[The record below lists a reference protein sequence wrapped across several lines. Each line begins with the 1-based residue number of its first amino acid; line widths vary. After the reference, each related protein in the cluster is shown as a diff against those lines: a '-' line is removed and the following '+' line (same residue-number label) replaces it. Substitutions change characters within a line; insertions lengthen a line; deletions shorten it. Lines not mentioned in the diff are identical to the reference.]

1 MSDLADPKPE
11 REHRRRVLKGA
22 AILTSITNSIV
33 MCTGRNMHEN
43 GAELMLP
50 AEARVPKEFLL
61 YVAIDGICYWA
72 ALRWRK
78 LDRCGVSF
86 SGTEP
91 KPHWYYG

>member
-1 MSDLADPKPE
+1 MAVPAESGPE

-22 AILTSITNSIV
+22 AIITGIANSV
-33 MCTGRNMHEN
+33 VQCTVRNMHEH
-43 GAELMLP
+43 GAELAVA
-50 AEARVPKEFLL
+50 AEARIPTEFLL
-61 YVAIDGICYWA
+61 YVPADSTGYRA
-72 ALRWRK
+72 TLRWRK